1 MRNKILDVALV
12 GNKTHLNL
20 EKTSVPEDEQS
31 QRREVKTKTRDV
43 RKLLPRVK
51 RKWVKHNLIQRHED
65 YERQLSKGKG
75 IRQREA
81 TVENTKGTKNTKS
94 DKNKNRKTNL
104 KTQYHKKPAQ
114 HHH

>member
-1 MRNKILDVALV
+1 MRNLDVALV

-43 RKLLPRVK
+43 RKLLPKVN

-65 YERQLSKGKG
+65 YERQLSKDKG
-75 IRQREA
+75 INWR
-81 TVENTKGTKNTKS
+81 NKTKGGNSGKH
-94 DKNKNRKTNL
+94 
-104 KTQYHKKPAQ
+104 QGH
-114 HHH
+114 